1 MIKNLIRLGVA
12 GLLLASLATSCSDE
26 QQFTNENTD
35 ARRIE
40 VSQLSAEMAKVR
52 DYVPLYAVAAHRGS
66 IFWTPEET
74 EASWRWAREMG
85 ADYLESDMQA
95 TKDGIV
101 LANHDENV
109 KRTTNIQSFFS
120 DYVPTEIRKAFY
132 RSFKNSDGTQHFS
145 EADIEAQYQ
154 RDVND
159 FRTYY
164 TMSYYYAELLMLDS
178 GEWFN
183 LDNSTKEQA
192 RPNYKATQLG
202 RVNSTK
208 DGLIYS
214 NGLYVSAIQDQ
225 IAFAEGK
232 KLKRDANGVR
242 ILPYKIKDK
251 YKNMTLEEIYNSEKK
266 TVKCDDPS
274 VSYSYAAKYMDFV
287 EYDFANAYEHDPQD
301 TGNRPGIYV
310 EFKESWLNPG
320 NMEQRVYDVLKEC
333 DWNIIEKPATE
344 TAFYKGGKVNVGN
357 TNGKVILQTFSFD
370 ALHRAYDVFKGQV
383 PMCFLLWISD
393 PPYATDIAYDTP
405 TGYADFIRYGQ
416 DYGAHII
423 GPAISGAPNN
433 YPEMNQPWQAYMIR
447 KSGMINHPY
456 SFDSYAQMSKYMG
469 YYTDYYGQGNT
480 TMFDDLLQLTI
491 PATPYTNFTGTK
503 SVPVYMD
510 GFFTNRSEISL
521 RYMIENGFRCNAN
534 LPNPF
539 HPGQKFDNSQAPSVV
554 PDVEATLV
562 RLGY

>member
-1 MIKNLIRLGVA
+1 MFKKIIRLGVA

-40 VSQLSAEMAKVR
+40 VSQLSADMAKVR

-120 DYVPTEIRKAFY
+120 DYVPTEVRKAFY

-192 RPNYKATQLG
+192 RPKYKATQLG
-202 RVNSTK
+202 RVNNTK

-287 EYDFANAYEHDPQD
+287 EYDFANAYVNDEQD
-301 TGNRPGIYV
+301 TGNRPGIYI
-310 EFKESWLNPG
+310 EFKESWLNPKD
-320 NMEQRVYDVLKEC
+320 MEVRVYNVLHEC
-333 DWNIIEKPATE
+333 GWNI
-344 TAFYKGGKVNVGN
+344 V
-357 TNGKVILQTFSFD
+357 TN
-370 ALHRAYDVFKGQV
+370 
-383 PMCFLLWISD
+383 
-393 PPYATDIAYDTP
+393 PP
-405 TGYADFIRYGQ
+405 
-416 DYGAHII
+416 
-423 GPAISGAPNN
+423 
-433 YPEMNQPWQAYMIR
+433 
-447 KSGMINHPY
+447 
-456 SFDSYAQMSKYMG
+456 
-469 YYTDYYGQGNT
+469 
-480 TMFDDLLQLTI
+480 
-491 PATPYTNFTGTK
+491 
-503 SVPVYMD
+503 
-510 GFFTNRSEISL
+510 
-521 RYMIENGFRCNAN
+521 N
-534 LPNPF
+534 L
-539 HPGQKFDNSQAPSVV
+539 
-554 PDVEATLV
+554 LV
-562 RLGY
+562 RRSASCLRRVQGSSAHVLLAVDQ